1 MKNETRFLQK
11 TGFIFQ
17 LTSITLNHHT
27 FLHSLHSRLYSQCG
41 VFPAQRILQFPMT
54 DIREYWRILRARWY
68 IPALLIVLTVL
79 VSALTYQNP
88 PPLFVATIRFT
99 IGVNADPNVT
109 GTDPILAAYQASE
122 YIRDDFVEI
131 LRSQLFAND
140 VNAALNNPALQISK
154 NNISG
159 AVEKQRRIMS
169 MTITW
174 HDAAQAKQIADAA
187 AKTLETQNA
196 KYFAQLGS
204 QGATVTIIDGPD
216 VSQVTQGLRE
226 RLDIP
231 IRALL
236 AFLAAV
242 VLIFILDYL
251 DDSVRGAKDLEKMGL
266 NVMGEIPDRK

>member
-1 MKNETRFLQK
+1 
-11 TGFIFQ
+11 
-17 LTSITLNHHT
+17 
-27 FLHSLHSRLYSQCG
+27 
-41 VFPAQRILQFPMT
+41 MT
-54 DIREYWRILRARWY
+54 DIREYGRILRARWY
-68 IPALLIVLTVL
+68 IPVLLTVLTVL
-79 VSALTYQNP
+79 FSVLTMQP
-88 PPLFVATIRFT
+88 PPPTYVATLRFT

-140 VNAALNNPALQISK
+140 VNATLNRPDLKISK
-154 NNISG
+154 NNIAG

-169 MTITW
+169 MTIVW
-174 HDAAQAKQIADAA
+174 HEPAQAKQIADAA

-216 VSQVTQGLRE
+216 VSPVTQGLRE

-231 IRALL
+231 LRAVIALL
-236 AFLAAV
+236 AGI

-251 DDSVRGAKDLEKMGL
+251 DDSVRGAKDLETLGL
-266 NVMGEIPDRK
+266 NVMGEIPDR

>member
-1 MKNETRFLQK
+1 MK
-11 TGFIFQ
+11 
-17 LTSITLNHHT
+17 
-27 FLHSLHSRLYSQCG
+27 
-41 VFPAQRILQFPMT
+41 

-68 IPALLIVLTVL
+68 IPVILAVLTLVISVL
-79 VSALTYQNP
+79 VSQTP
-88 PPLFVATIRFT
+88 PPMYVATIRFT
-99 IGVNADPNVT
+99 IGVNADPKVT

-140 VNAALNNPALQISK
+140 VNTALNDPALKISK

-174 HDAAQAKQIADAA
+174 NNPDQAKRIAGAA

-216 VSQVTQGLRE
+216 VSQVTPGLRE

-231 IRALL
+231 LRAVL
-236 AFLAAV
+236 AFLAGI
-242 VLIFILDYL
+242 VLIFVLDYL
-251 DDSVRGAKDLEKMGL
+251 DDSVRGASDLEKMGL
-266 NVMGEIPDRK
+266 RVMGEIRDRGI